1 MRFVGVDIE
10 STRGDLYGRAIQL
23 GWAFSKSEYYSTPL
37 RWTPQELEHHGMWQD
52 EAAAVHQIPK
62 EQCLFDPQHNSHAS
76 AVDRM
81 LGEQYQDVPEKELI
95 AVGFNVAGFDMAILR
110 RDMPKFCRPFHY
122 RTLDINAVLFMD
134 GLRAGTPPLFKE
146 RKDTIMDEAKRRLT
160 ELGIAEKRHDAGYD
174 ALFALVCME
183 VLQEWRAPA

>member
-23 GWAFSKSEYYSTPL
+23 GWAFSRSEYYSTPL
-37 RWTPQELEHHGMWQD
+37 RWTPHELEHFGHWQD

-62 EQCLFDPQHNSHAS
+62 EHCIHEPQFNVHAS
-76 AVDRM
+76 QVDRA
-81 LGEQYQDVPEKELI
+81 LAEAHADVPDREWI

-110 RDMPKFCRPFHY
+110 RDMPKFCRMFHY

-134 GLRAGTPPLFKE
+134 ALRTLGNVEHFKAM
-146 RKDTIMDEAKRRLT
+146 KDNVMDEAKR
-160 ELGIAEKRHDAGYD
+160 ELAALGVEEKRHDAGYD

-183 VLQEWRAPA
+183 VLMKW